1 MCVLKDGFRNWSQP
15 SHHLGNVSCVHSLA
29 WFWMAAFLTCA
40 SAKQSVRASV
50 PRGAGLHG
58 KVGHLDTYLRTG
70 ERQAGLFKRRTVLA
84 SLTSGPRTISA
95 TFWGINAWAFM
106 GICLLLLLPARLSPP
121 EPRPSP
127 TKHKRTNSNG
137 LFGGLVMWLP
147 SKSLSACAVTKGPW
161 KWIRK
166 IKISGLHINVT
177 WDDFSLSFTLVSSF
191 RKMGI
196 GFFFLLK
203 MKRIYLWCII
213 FF

>member
-106 GICLLLLLPARLSPP
+106 GIPLYIICCFSLDALNSFPMCLIFVSLVKMFCGIFLFRFI
-121 EPRPSP
+121 
-127 TKHKRTNSNG
+127 
-137 LFGGLVMWLP
+137 LFGTLWASWSWV
-147 SKSLSACAVTKGPW
+147 S
-161 KWIRK
+161 
-166 IKISGLHINVT
+166 ISFSILGNVLIII
-177 WDDFSLSFTLVSSF
+177 SSSF
-191 RKMGI
+191 SCI
-196 GFFFLLK
+196 LSFFLLHLG
-203 MKRIYLWCII
+203 ML
-213 FF
+213 